1 MQLKLSHQNWNC
13 SLDADELVP
22 EDGKDEVYDKIM
34 EEVSELEDELEQ
46 ELKKMERK
54 VGYVAGAILLCMWC
68 MTNTLTALA

>member
-1 MQLKLSHQNWNC
+1 M
-13 SLDADELVP
+13 
-22 EDGKDEVYDKIM
+22 YDKIM